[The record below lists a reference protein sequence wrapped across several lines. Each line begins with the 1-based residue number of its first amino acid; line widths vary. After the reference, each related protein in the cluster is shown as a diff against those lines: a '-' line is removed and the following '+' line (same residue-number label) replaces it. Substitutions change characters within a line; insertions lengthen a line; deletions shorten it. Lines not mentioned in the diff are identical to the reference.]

1 MPKKQIYLTGF
12 MGTGKSTVLNCLH
25 EVCGL
30 QTIEMD
36 EQIVQEEGMSIPQ
49 IFQEKG
55 EEYFRNAET
64 ALVKRISTMD
74 NVVVSCGGGTVM
86 RQCNVEEMKKEGTHD
101 AQDTRLQQIL

>member
-49 IFQEKG
+49 IFQEKICR
-55 EEYFRNAET
+55 RNRYISPVLWEPEK
-64 ALVKRISTMD
+64 ALS
-74 NVVVSCGGGTVM
+74 
-86 RQCNVEEMKKEGTHD
+86 
-101 AQDTRLQQIL
+101 